1 MLRVFIFIFAIMLF
15 VSPVHSMT
23 MDEAVSHAL
32 KNNPEIQ
39 ALRLEEEAA
48 KGQIERAR
56 LLLINNPT
64 IEGDL
69 SKKDKPKEEGGGKFT
84 NYGVK
89 LSQEFEIA
97 GQRGLRI
104 EVAEKGL
111 SKVRLEIENRERILT
126 NEVKDAFAKTLASKK
141 KVELTKEVVRLKED
155 LLNFTKIKFQ
165 AGDVSGLEVN
175 LAEVELSKT
184 KRDLILS
191 EREYKEA
198 LLSLQG
204 LLGVKPDN
212 AFRIK
217 GELSAEMPSLPD
229 KEKLQNL
236 ALIRPDAKAAVMEE
250 EKSNAAVFLI
260 NREAVPMPNITLS
273 GFYDRDENRNVAGLS
288 VSIPLPIFDRKKAER
303 KEAKTKAEQAK
314 INRSGIEKAIEREFD
329 QAYNAFVSSH
339 KEISVFKKEILS
351 KSLENLSLLNLAFK
365 EGKIGFFDVRLAQ
378 RDAID
383 IQFSYLDAVLRA
395 QQAIYAME
403 RTIGG
408 KLK

>member
-1 MLRVFIFIFAIMLF
+1 MSRVLISVFAVMLF
-15 VSPVHSMT
+15 VSNAFSMT
-23 MDEAVSHAL
+23 MDDAVSHAL
-32 KNNPEIQ
+32 KNNPELQ
-39 ALRLEEEAA
+39 ALRLEEEIV
-48 KGQIERAR
+48 KGQLEKAR

-64 IEGDL
+64 IEGSL
-69 SKKDKPKEEGGGKFT
+69 SKKEKSVEERSGKFT
-84 NYGVK
+84 DYGIK

-126 NEVKDAFAKTLASKK
+126 NEVKDAFAKTFASKK

-155 LLNFTKIKFQ
+155 LLNFTKIKFHS
-165 AGDVSGLEVN
+165 GDVSGLEVN
-175 LAEVELSKT
+175 LAEVEMSKA

-198 LLSLQG
+198 VLSLQG

-250 EKSNAAVFLI
+250 EKSNAALSLI
-260 NREAVPMPNITLS
+260 KREAVPNITLS
-273 GFYDRDENRNVAGLS
+273 GFYDRDEQRDAVGLS
-288 VSIPLPIFDRKKAER
+288 VSIPLPIFDRKQAEK

-329 QAYNAFVSSH
+329 QAYNAFVSSQE
-339 KEISVFKKEILS
+339 EISVFKKEILS

-383 IQFSYLDAVLRA
+383 IQFSYLDALLRA

>member
-1 MLRVFIFIFAIMLF
+1 MPRVLTFLF
-15 VSPVHSMT
+15 VVMLLASNAFSMRI
-23 MDEAVSHAL
+23 DEAVEYAL

-39 ALRLEEEAA
+39 ALRLEEEVA

-250 EKSNAAVFLI
+250 EKSNAALFLI
-260 NREAVPMPNITLS
+260 KREAVPNITLS

-303 KEAKTKAEQAK
+303 KEAKTNAEQAK

-339 KEISVFKKEILS
+339 EEISVFKKEILS

>member
-1 MLRVFIFIFAIMLF
+1 MPRILGFLFLIMF
-15 VSPVHSMT
+15 FTSSAYSMT
-23 MDEAVSHAL
+23 IDEAVSHAM
-32 KNNPEIQ
+32 KNNPELQ
-39 ALRLEEEAA
+39 ALRLEEETA
-48 KGQIERAR
+48 KGQLEKAR
-56 LLLINNPT
+56 LLLINNPA
-64 IEGDL
+64 IEGSL
-69 SKKDKPKEEGGGKFT
+69 SKKEKPIEEGSGKYK
-84 NYGVK
+84 NYGIK

-250 EKSNAAVFLI
+250 EKSNAALFLI
-260 NREAVPMPNITLS
+260 KREAVPNITLS

-303 KEAKTKAEQAK
+303 KEAKTNAEQAK

-339 KEISVFKKEILS
+339 EEISVFKKEILS

>member
-1 MLRVFIFIFAIMLF
+1 MPRVLTFLF
-15 VSPVHSMT
+15 VVMLLASNAFSMT
-23 MDEAVSHAL
+23 IDEAVEYAL

-39 ALRLEEEAA
+39 ALRLEEETA
-48 KGQIERAR
+48 KGQLEKAR

-64 IEGDL
+64 VEGEV
-69 SKKDKPKEEGGGKFT
+69 SKKEKPIEEGSGKYK
-84 NYGVK
+84 NYGFK

-104 EVAEKGL
+104 DVAEKGL

-165 AGDVSGLEVN
+165 AGEVSGLEVN

-198 LLSLQG
+198 VLSLQG

-212 AFRIK
+212 AFIIK

-250 EKSNAAVFLI
+250 EKSNAALFLI
-260 NREAVPMPNITLS
+260 KREAVPNITLS
-273 GFYDRDENRNVAGLS
+273 GFYDRDERRDAVGLS
-288 VSIPLPIFDRKKAER
+288 VSIPLPIFDRKQAER

-339 KEISVFKKEILS
+339 EEISVFKKEILS